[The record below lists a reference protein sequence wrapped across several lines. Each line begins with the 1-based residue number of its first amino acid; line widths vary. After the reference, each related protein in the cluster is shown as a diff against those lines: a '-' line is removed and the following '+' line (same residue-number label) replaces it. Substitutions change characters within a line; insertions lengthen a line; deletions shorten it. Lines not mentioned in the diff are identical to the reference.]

1 MRGKVKRS
9 ATTKIDPDVVAV
21 ANEHFFYLADAHSE
35 MTIVL
40 GDARI
45 SLERELARDGS
56 QGFDVLVVDA
66 FSGGGIP
73 THLLTREAFDLY
85 WGHLRE
91 GGVIVVNSSNVFMEL
106 GGIVRRQAEALGAQA
121 VLVQHERNFRPG
133 ETRNKWVLV
142 TKNATFLRAIARHV
156 DSWPEGAFEELAL
169 DRRLLESPR
178 SDLDGLIGSVPA
190 GNARR
195 KFLSCPVSMSLVWT
209 KLENPARGRQLGTR
223 RDVSVIHRTRRRCN
237 TRRRPRYREA
247 SGQSLRSAAVGG
259 RPAARRAGR

>member
-1 MRGKVKRS
+1 M
-9 ATTKIDPDVVAV
+9 
-21 ANEHFFYLADAHSE
+21 
-35 MTIVL
+35 
-40 GDARI
+40 
-45 SLERELARDGS
+45 
-56 QGFDVLVVDA
+56 DA

-156 DSWPEGAFEELAL
+156 DPWPEEPLKSSL
-169 DRRLLESPR
+169 WTDDYSNLLEV
-178 SDLDGLIGSVPA
+178 I
-190 GNARR
+190 
-195 KFLSCPVSMSLVWT
+195 WT
-209 KLENPARGRQLGTR
+209 
-223 RDVSVIHRTRRRCN
+223 D
-237 TRRRPRYREA
+237 
-247 SGQSLRSAAVGG
+247 
-259 RPAARRAGR
+259 